1 MTDGVTLERADLIAV
16 VNRSHALRAPST
28 SVTRVRQ
35 RQLQS
40 DVAKATKQLSNVAD
54 RQLMRRSIA

>member
-16 VNRSHALRAPST
+16 VNRSHALSAPST
-28 SVTRVRQ
+28 SVPRARQ

-40 DVAKATKQLSNVAD
+40 DVAEATKQLSNVAD
-54 RQLMRRSIA
+54 RQSMRRSIA